1 MSEKNYPWIV
11 WHYMVPVHHEQWCH
25 SAHFWC
31 WALSPLLFSQFF
43 LTGFLFSLFHC
54 RKCSLLGNTDSNLRN
69 LSAEMKCLISF
80 VLYGMSCFLSCA
92 KLCWH
97 GISSFFFFFLWV
109 IQYCNILLQLFAGCF
124 CYNCPEE
131 IHLGRK
137 CHLVIYL
144 FSRPF
149 MNTLSSPS
157 LIIDLWHTTVC
168 LAPL

>member
-11 WHYMVPVHHEQWCH
+11 WHYMVPVHHGQWCH
-25 SAHFWC
+25 SAHFWR

-80 VLYGMSCFLSCA
+80 VLYSMSCFLSCA

-97 GISSFFFFFLWV
+97 GISSFFFFSSCEWFSTAT
-109 IQYCNILLQLFAGCF
+109 YFCNSLQAAFVTTVLKKFILAENVILLFIYFPDHLW
-124 CYNCPEE
+124 
-131 IHLGRK
+131 IHW
-137 CHLVIYL
+137 VVQV
-144 FSRPF
+144 
-149 MNTLSSPS
+149 LS
-157 LIIDLWHTTVC
+157 
-168 LAPL
+168 

>member
-25 SAHFWC
+25 SAHFWR

-54 RKCSLLGNTDSNLRN
+54 HKCSLRGNTDSNLRN

-97 GISSFFFFFLWV
+97 GISSFFFFFLPV
-109 IQYCNILLQLFAGCF
+109 SDSVLQHTSATLCRLLLLQLSWRNSSWQKMSS
-124 CYNCPEE
+124 CYLS
-131 IHLGRK
+131 IFQT
-137 CHLVIYL
+137 IYEY
-144 FSRPF
+144 
-149 MNTLSSPS
+149 TE
-157 LIIDLWHTTVC
+157 
-168 LAPL
+168 